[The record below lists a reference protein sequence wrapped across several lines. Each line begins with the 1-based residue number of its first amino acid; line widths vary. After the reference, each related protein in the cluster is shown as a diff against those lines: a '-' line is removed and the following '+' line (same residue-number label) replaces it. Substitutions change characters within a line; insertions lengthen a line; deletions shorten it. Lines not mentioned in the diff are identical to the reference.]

1 MTLDDLCSQFDQ
13 MDDWDDRY
21 EYIIELGQDLPD
33 LPVALKRDEFKVQ
46 GCQSQVWLLAKPI
59 AGEPVRIEI
68 TADSD
73 SIIVRGIIAILL
85 LCYAD
90 KPPEEILAFDVRA
103 LLGKL
108 GLSKHLSPSRSNGL
122 HAMVKRIRQIAERV
136 LEEQRTEEQRSLAE
150 TN

>member
-33 LPVALKRDEFKVQ
+33 LPAALKRDEFKVQ

-103 LLGKL
+103 LLTKL

-136 LEEQRTEEQRSLAE
+136 LEERRSEEQRSLAE